1 MLTSEVVDARD
12 DVVSVVTIRLL
23 SDITFISE
31 KEVAVLSRGFRVNS
45 VVGGLILR
53 ECCPCFLFNRLDC
66 CISLDGEVVGG
77 ASVSVG
83 VGGMFEA
90 TVRPTSFLSN
100 DVSVGEELNE
110 LEMTGT
116 LDVAYSGFTV
126 N

>member
-1 MLTSEVVDARD
+1 M
-12 DVVSVVTIRLL
+12 
-23 SDITFISE
+23 
-31 KEVAVLSRGFRVNS
+31 
-45 VVGGLILR
+45 
-53 ECCPCFLFNRLDC
+53 
-66 CISLDGEVVGG
+66 
-77 ASVSVG
+77 G